1 MDSYVSTIM
10 YNLFLKRISHITEL
24 SAYHEN
30 LYSKSIITKKWINI
44 RTNES
49 RIFVNFIS
57 MKHFIKMQA
66 NTNTNIIYKYDW

>member
-10 YNLFLKRISHITEL
+10 YNLFLKRISHVTEL

-44 RTNES
+44 RTDKS

-57 MKHFIKMQA
+57 MKRFIKIQA
-66 NTNTNIIYKYDW
+66 NTNKYKYKYNI